1 MIQLRL
7 RVLHLSFVP
16 RLDLALMTPERG
28 FAAKAIAVGSVVGSV
43 IKAPDRCRHPRRY

>member
-7 RVLHLSFVP
+7 RILHLSFVP
-16 RLDLALMTPERG
+16 RLDLALMIPERG
-28 FAAKAIAVGSVVGSV
+28 SAAGATAVDSVAGSV